1 MSEYK
6 DVSEGSGPAKP
17 DGLTCSLGA
26 WLTQTQMGCLILPVM
41 GICPTPQPTA
51 LEENALRRNQLDLPR
66 GRNRLRNWL
75 LLSAAAL
82 LAILVTGFV
91 LMQNW
96 PFTRTQVEKDLGDA
110 TFSRVTIGSFQQ
122 TYFPR
127 PGCIATGVT
136 FRRNQD
142 RHDPPLITV
151 QKLTIEGSFFGLLT
165 RNVSAI
171 RADGAHVVI
180 PPFDSGEA
188 RLVNINGLKAV
199 VGELVANGAVLE
211 FTSRD
216 PGKSRLKFEVHE
228 FVLHDLGSNGTMSFQ
243 TAVSNPEPPGEVRST
258 GRLGPWRADD
268 PAQTQISGAYSFRQ
282 ANLGVF
288 RGIGGILS
296 SDGKFQGM
304 LKHLSVEGSTDMPD
318 FEVTS
323 SAHKVRLSTQFRAF
337 VNATNGDV
345 GLQEVSA
352 HFENTTIVSE
362 GSIAA
367 QPEQKTKTAS
377 LQMVVKDGR
386 IQDLLLLF
394 VRAQRSPLTGVVS
407 LRAIAAIPPEQ
418 RPFLQKVKVE
428 ADFGIDSARF
438 TDSNTQQTVDKLSE
452 RAEGEQ
458 SEDPE
463 SVLSDLRGHVV
474 LKDGIANFSSLSF
487 RVPGATAQMHGT
499 YDLVSERIDLR
510 GILRMQAKLS
520 DATTGIKSFLIKAL
534 NPFLKNDHPGAEVP
548 VRITGTYE
556 HPVYRVAS
564 SSKP

>member
-1 MSEYK
+1 M
-6 DVSEGSGPAKP
+6 V
-17 DGLTCSLGA
+17 
-26 WLTQTQMGCLILPVM
+26 V
-41 GICPTPQPTA
+41 CPTPQPTA
-51 LEENALRRNQLDLPR
+51 LEEHALRRNQLDLPT

-75 LLSAAAL
+75 LLSAVAL
-82 LAILVTGFV
+82 LAILVTGLV
-91 LMQNW
+91 LLMQNW
-96 PFTRTQVEKDLGDA
+96 PFTRAQVEKDLGDA
-110 TFSRVTIGSFQQ
+110 TFSTVTIGGFQQ

-142 RHDPPLITV
+142 RRDPPLITV
-151 QKLTIEGSFFGLLT
+151 QKLTIEGSFLGLLT

-171 RADGAHVVI
+171 RADGTHVVI

-188 RLVNINGLKAV
+188 RVLNISRLKAV
-199 VGELVANGAVLE
+199 VGDLVANGAILE

-216 PGKSRLKFEVHE
+216 PRKSRVKFDVHE
-228 FVLHDLGSNGTMSFQ
+228 FVLHDLGSNGAMPFQ
-243 TAVSNPEPPGEVRST
+243 TAVSNPEPPGEVRVT

-268 PAQTQISGAYSFRQ
+268 PAQTQILGSYSFRQ

-345 GLQEVSA
+345 ELKEVSA
-352 HFENTTIVSE
+352 HFGNTTIVSE

-367 QPEQKTKTAS
+367 QPEQKGKTAS
-377 LQMVVKDGR
+377 LDMVGKDGR

-394 VRAQRSPLTGVVS
+394 VKAQRSPLTGVVS

-428 ADFGIDSARF
+428 AVFGIDSGRF

-458 SEDPE
+458 SEVPE

-487 RVPGATAQMHGT
+487 RVPGAAAQMHGT

-548 VRITGTYE
+548 VRITGTYS
-556 HPVYRVAS
+556 HPVYRVSS

>member
-1 MSEYK
+1 
-6 DVSEGSGPAKP
+6 
-17 DGLTCSLGA
+17 
-26 WLTQTQMGCLILPVM
+26 
-41 GICPTPQPTA
+41 
-51 LEENALRRNQLDLPR
+51 
-66 GRNRLRNWL
+66 
-75 LLSAAAL
+75 
-82 LAILVTGFV
+82 
-91 LMQNW
+91 
-96 PFTRTQVEKDLGDA
+96 
-110 TFSRVTIGSFQQ
+110 
-122 TYFPR
+122 
-127 PGCIATGVT
+127 
-136 FRRNQD
+136 
-142 RHDPPLITV
+142 
-151 QKLTIEGSFFGLLT
+151 
-165 RNVSAI
+165 
-171 RADGAHVVI
+171 
-180 PPFDSGEA
+180 
-188 RLVNINGLKAV
+188 
-199 VGELVANGAVLE
+199 
-211 FTSRD
+211 
-216 PGKSRLKFEVHE
+216 
-228 FVLHDLGSNGTMSFQ
+228 MSFQ
-243 TAVSNPEPPGEVRST
+243 TAVSNPEPPGEVRAT

-268 PAQTQISGAYSFRQ
+268 PAQTQILGSYSFRQ
-282 ANLGVF
+282 ANLAVF

-296 SDGKFQGM
+296 SGGKFQGM

-337 VNATNGDV
+337 VNATTNGDV

-352 HFENTTIVSE
+352 HFGNTTIVSE

-487 RVPGATAQMHGT
+487 RVPGAAAQMHGT

-548 VRITGTYE
+548 VHITGTYS
-556 HPVYRVAS
+556 HPVYRL

>member
-1 MSEYK
+1 M
-6 DVSEGSGPAKP
+6 V
-17 DGLTCSLGA
+17 
-26 WLTQTQMGCLILPVM
+26 
-41 GICPTPQPTA
+41 ICPTPQPTA
-51 LEENALRRNQLDLPR
+51 LEENALRRNKLDLPT

-75 LLSAAAL
+75 LVGAGAL
-82 LAILVTGFV
+82 LAILVTGLV
-91 LMQNW
+91 LLTQNW
-96 PFTRTQVEKDLGDA
+96 PFTRAQVEKDLGDA
-110 TFSRVTIGSFQQ
+110 AFSRVTIGSFQQ

-142 RHDPPLITV
+142 RLNPPLITV
-151 QKLTIEGSFFGLLT
+151 QKLTIEGSFLSLLAKH
-165 RNVSAI
+165 VSAI

-188 RLVNINGLKAV
+188 RLLNVSGLKAV
-199 VGELVANGAVLE
+199 VGDLVANGAIVE
-211 FTSRD
+211 FTPRD
-216 PGKSRLKFEVHE
+216 PRKSRLKFEVHE
-228 FVLHDLGSNGTMSFQ
+228 FVLHDLGSNGAMAFQ
-243 TAVSNPEPPGEVRST
+243 AAVSNPEPPGEVRAI
-258 GRLGPWRADD
+258 GRLGPWRPDD
-268 PAQTQISGAYSFRQ
+268 PAQTQILGSYSILQ

-323 SAHKVRLSTQFRAF
+323 SAHKLRLSTQFRAF

-345 GLQEVSA
+345 ELQEVSA
-352 HFENTTIVSE
+352 HFGNTTIVSE

-367 QPEQKTKTAS
+367 QPGQTGKTAS
-377 LQMVVKDGR
+377 LDMVVKDGR
-386 IQDLLLLF
+386 LQDLLLLI
-394 VRAQRSPLTGVVS
+394 VKAQRSPLTGVVS

-418 RPFLQKVKVE
+418 RPFLQEVKVE

-452 RAEGEQ
+452 RAEGEK

-463 SVLSDLRGHVV
+463 SVLSDLKGHVV

-487 RVPGATAQMHGT
+487 RVPGALAQMHGT

-510 GILRMQAKLS
+510 GILHLQAKLA
-520 DATTGIKSFLIKAL
+520 DASSGIQSFLIKTL
-534 NPFLKNDHPGAEVP
+534 DPFLKNNHPGGAVP
-548 VRITGTYE
+548 VHITGTYS
-556 HPVYRVAS
+556 HPVYRLS
-564 SSKP
+564 SGSKP